1 MKLVRLRKVTAEER
15 LEIRSLLRQLSYNSP
30 LPLVSVLNKMLR
42 EKGFEVWVVR
52 EGDKIIGIATLAL
65 IKRLSVQRARI
76 EDVVVDKAYRG
87 KGLGKAL
94 IKKLIERT
102 QIIGISTIDL
112 TSRPDRVVANKMYK
126 KLGFMVNKTNVYRL
140 QL

>member
-1 MKLVRLRKVTAEER
+1 
-15 LEIRSLLRQLSYNSP
+15 
-30 LPLVSVLNKMLR
+30 MLR

-94 IKKLIERT
+94 IKMLIERT
-102 QIIGISTIDL
+102 KIIGISTIDL